1 MENIDWAWLINQA
14 KGHKKKLIFANV
26 IALFATLVSVPI
38 PLLMPLMVDEVL
50 LNQPAM
56 GIGFMNQ
63 WLPLSWQQPAFYIVA
78 VFLCIVT
85 MRIVSLLLSV
95 WQSRQFILVSKEV
108 TCQVRLKLLEKLG
121 RISIAEY
128 ELRGSGGISSHII
141 TDVETIDKFLGS
153 TISRF
158 IISLLTVVG
167 TGVILLW
174 IDWRLGLFILL
185 VNPIVVGL
193 SRLLGSRVQRLK
205 KQENESF
212 ERFQNR
218 LIETL
223 DMIYQLRAGHREKT
237 FIDKLKDDSDAIKD
251 SADKFAWQS
260 EAANRFSFLLFLLGF
275 ELFRVIAMLL
285 VVFSGLSIGQMFAVF
300 GYLWFML
307 SPVQELLSIQFSWYS
322 ANAAIKRINRLLQ
335 LDEEKKQSGKV
346 DPFKD
351 KATISVELKNVNFTY
366 PDNKSDESSHES
378 QIFESQV
385 LKDLSLI
392 LPAGKKV
399 ALVGAS
405 GGGKSTLI
413 QLLLGLYPIS
423 SGEIVFNG
431 VNSKDIGLDLIRTN
445 LSVVLQQPILF
456 NGSMRENL
464 SLGETYSED
473 QLWEALEIAQLSD
486 LTVQLNEGLET
497 QLGRHGVRLSGGQ
510 RQRVAI
516 ARMVLSDPKLVI
528 LDEATSALDT
538 STERKLHIALQAF
551 LDGRTTL
558 IVAHRLS
565 AVKQADIIY
574 VLEDGRL
581 AQSGNHSELVQQEG
595 VYQTLYG
602 G

>member
-1 MENIDWAWLINQA
+1 MKNIDCAWLIKQA
-14 KGHKKKLIFANV
+14 KKDKKRLVLANF
-26 IALFATLVSVPI
+26 IAIAATLVSVPI

-56 GIGFMNQ
+56 GINFMNQ
-63 WLPLSWQQPAFYIVA
+63 WLPLAWQEPAFYIVIIFFC
-78 VFLCIVT
+78 VVL
-85 MRIVSLLLSV
+85 MRVSSLLLCV
-95 WQSRQFILVSKEV
+95 WQSRQFILISKRI
-108 TCQVRLKLLEKLG
+108 TCQIRHVLLDKLG

-128 ELRGSGGISSHII
+128 ELRGTGGINSHII
-141 TDVETIDKFLGS
+141 TDVETIDKFIGG
-153 TISRF
+153 TVSRF
-158 IISLLTVVG
+158 LISLLTIIG
-167 TGVILLW
+167 TAVILLW

-185 VNPIVVGL
+185 LNPVIAML
-193 SRLLGSRVQRLK
+193 SRMLGSRVQRLK
-205 KQENESF
+205 KKENQAFES
-212 ERFQNR
+212 FQNR

-223 DMIYQLRAGHREKT
+223 DMIYQLRAGHREKN
-237 FIDKLKDDSDAIKD
+237 FLEKLKTDCNEIKV

-260 EAANRFSFLLFLLGF
+260 EAANRFSFLLFLVGF
-275 ELFRVIAMLL
+275 ELFRAVAMLL
-285 VVFSGLSIGQMFAVF
+285 VLVSDLSIGQMFAVF

-322 ANAAIKRINRLLQ
+322 ASAAIKRINTLLQ
-335 LDEEKKQSGKV
+335 VDEEQRQIGKV

-351 KATISVELKNVNFTY
+351 KATITVELKNVNFAY
-366 PDNKSDESSHES
+366 SNKDL
-378 QIFESQV
+378 V
-385 LKDLSLI
+385 LKDLCLT

-413 QLLLGLYPIS
+413 QLLLGLYPIN
-423 SGEIVFNG
+423 SGEILFNG
-431 VNSKDIGLDLIRTN
+431 HSSKEIGLDLIRTN
-445 LSVVLQQPILF
+445 ISAVLQQPILF

-464 SLGETYSED
+464 SLGETYNDE
-473 QLWEALEIAQLSD
+473 QLWQALEIAQLSD
-486 LTVQLNEGLET
+486 VTVQLNDGLET

-551 LDGRTTL
+551 LKGRTTL